1 MSAVEPYSIHSYEPR
16 HAARVADLL
25 ARSRRERRRKCPLL
39 PAGLDDAA
47 TAARFLEDPGPGVV
61 ALAQDGSLA
70 GFLFAERRVD
80 PIWGASVVVDPDRCA
95 LAPGVDVRLLA
106 RLYAAGFDPLAP
118 GVGEHRVHSP
128 SFDADMLQAWFQ
140 LGFGMEQAYAAAR
153 LEDMDEHFAATGGLE
168 IRRAGGGDEEILAGL
183 SPLIATMQARSPVW
197 AGAPASYLAALR
209 EGFQELATDPE
220 AIVLLAFRGARA
232 VGYQAWFPA
241 ASHPVDGR
249 AEGAVELSAGATI
262 PEERGTGVGRALT
275 ARGVSE
281 ARAAGY
287 SACFADWRTTN
298 PLSSGF
304 WPARGFRTYLYRLVR
319 RIDPVALGVDTPG
332 GSPR

>member
-1 MSAVEPYSIHSYEPR
+1 M
-16 HAARVADLL
+16 
-25 ARSRRERRRKCPLL
+25 ARSRHERRRKCPLL
-39 PAGLDDAA
+39 PAGLDDATTA
-47 TAARFLEDPGPGVV
+47 TRILEEQGPGVV

-80 PIWGASVVVDPDRCA
+80 PVWGTSVVVDPDRYA
-95 LAPGVDVRLLA
+95 LAPGVDARVLA
-106 RLYAAGFDPLAP
+106 RLYDAGIGPLAH
-118 GVGEHRVHSP
+118 GAGEHRVHCP
-128 SFDADMLQAWFQ
+128 SFDAGMLQAWFR
-140 LGFGMEQAYAAAR
+140 LGYGMEQAYAAAR
-153 LEDMDEHFAATGGLE
+153 LKDMDEHFAATGGLE
-168 IRRAGGGDEEILAGL
+168 IRRARGGDEEVLAGL
-183 SPLIATMQARSPVW
+183 SPLIATMQAGSPVW

-241 ASHPVDGR
+241 ASHPVDGKT
-249 AEGAVELSAGATI
+249 EGAVELSVGATI
-262 PEERGTGVGRALT
+262 PGERGTGVGRALT

-298 PLSSGF
+298 PLSSAF
-304 WPARGFRTYLYRLVR
+304 WPARGFRTFLYRLVR
-319 RIDPVALGVDTPG
+319 RIKLFPE
-332 GSPR
+332 S